1 MKVNLETKEVTVT
14 KLKKFEVED
23 NETLLIVEEDDESPG
38 HAYILIEQRQSG
50 TWVNNAIN
58 LGLEETLALRNAL
71 DLIIGDRK

>member
-23 NETLLIVEEDDESPG
+23 NETFLIVEEDDEKPN
-38 HAYILIEQRQSG
+38 HAFILIEQHRQG
-50 TWVNNAIN
+50 QCVANGIG
-58 LGLEETLALRNAL
+58 LGLAETLALRNAL